1 MMKYLLSFLT
11 LIMLIA
17 LTGPGAIPVLAAGQT
32 AEFDKMAFDQAP
44 EPIGGMAA
52 IGQHV
57 VYPQAAK
64 EAGIQGKVF
73 VAVTVGADGH
83 AKSVTVQKGVNSDL
97 DQAAVKAL
105 EQIHWKPAMKDGKP
119 VETSIVVPIQFKLE
133 DKKK

>member
-1 MMKYLLSFLT
+1 MKYLLSILT

-17 LTGPGAIPVLAAGQT
+17 LAGPGAIPAVAAGQT
-32 AEFDKMAFDQAP
+32 GSDQIAFDQAP

-64 EAGIQGKVF
+64 EAGVQGKVF
-73 VAVTVGADGH
+73 IAVTIGADGH
-83 AKSVTVQKGVNSDL
+83 AKSITVQKGVRSDL

-105 EQIHWKPAMKDGKP
+105 EPIQWKPAMKDGKP